1 MTELENKIGK
11 LVKKTEKNN
20 IWRQR
25 ECVNLI
31 PSESTPSLL
40 VRMCSIA
47 DAAGRY
53 AEHRV
58 IKGNE
63 VYFYQGIDFIRDV
76 EEDVRKEMQA
86 YFGCT
91 NVELRPISG
100 QMANDIVFK
109 AMVKFINRG
118 RGTNLSRRMRAV
130 INNDLKMGGHLSQ
143 QSMGA
148 LFNLVEENPATGK
161 EYVYHFPGLKDNPY
175 KTDTSKLAELI
186 ETAKPDLIIFGKS
199 MFLYKEP
206 VKFVHDLAKNLNPRP
221 IIMYDMAHT
230 LGLYG
235 AFQEPLAEGA
245 DVVTG
250 STHKTFFGPQRGVI
264 VSNMAEGSGLEK
276 LWVEIK
282 SRALPGSTS
291 NHHLGTLLGLL
302 VASYEMNYFK
312 KKFQTQVIVNAR
324 AFAKALNERGMPV
337 EGDATDGFT
346 ETHQVLIRISKYGLG
361 EEIALRLEQNNIITN
376 YQALPDDD
384 SFVGSSGIR
393 MGVQEMTRFGMKEKD
408 FEELA
413 GYMAECILK
422 KRKVAEQVKVFR
434 QRFQTMQYCLPAE
447 KAAPLAARVLASS
460 FADAADVELFTR
472 AMAKANK

>member
-1 MTELENKIGK
+1 MTEFQNQVEK
-11 LVKKTEKNN
+11 LIKKTEKNN
-20 IWRQR
+20 LWRQR
-25 ECVNLI
+25 ECINLI

-40 VRMCSIA
+40 VKMCSIA
-47 DAAGRY
+47 DASGRY
-53 AEHRV
+53 AEHRMM
-58 IKGNE
+58 KGNE

-118 RGTNLSRRMRAV
+118 RKNQLSRRMRAV
-130 INNDLKMGGHLSQ
+130 INNDLKTGGHLSDQ
-143 QSMGA
+143 PMGA

-161 EYVYHFPGLKDNPY
+161 EFVYHFPGLKDNPY
-175 KTDTSKLAELI
+175 KTDNSKLRELI
-186 ETAKPDLIIFGKS
+186 ETAKPELIIFGKS
-199 MFLYKEP
+199 MFIYKEP
-206 VKFVHDLAKNLNPRP
+206 VKYVYELTKNITPRP
-221 IIMYDMAHT
+221 ILMYDMAHT

-235 AFQEPLAEGA
+235 AFQDPLAEGV

-276 LWVEIK
+276 LWDDIK

-291 NHHLGTLLGLL
+291 NHHLGTLLALL

-312 KKFQTQVIVNAR
+312 KKFQTQVMANAR
-324 AFAKALNERGMPV
+324 AFAKALNERGVTV

-346 ETHQVLIRISKYGLG
+346 ETHQVLIRVRQYGLG
-361 EEIALRLEQNNIITN
+361 EEIALRLEKNNIITN

-413 GYMAECILK
+413 GYMAECIQK

-434 QRFQTMQYCLPAE
+434 QRFQTMQYCLPIE
-447 KAAPLAARVLASS
+447 KAAPLAAKVLASS
-460 FADAADVELFTR
+460 FSDSADVQLFTK
-472 AMAKANK
+472 AMIARG